1 MDLKFLGAGSCFNTT
16 LGNTSACLPVGNSA
30 FLLDCGE
37 SVFHQIQVGDL
48 LNGFKN
54 INIFVSH
61 SHSDH
66 CGSLSSLLFYCFYV
80 LKVHPKVYAPKA
92 VFQILDLQG
101 TLDEIYEKNVLEACK
116 KKVFQTDMLS
126 PSGLVNI
133 SVFPIKESHAEKL
146 ESFGFLFADSLGD
159 CFYYSGDSK
168 GFNTN
173 ILSLFRL
180 NQVKKI
186 YHDCSWLDYP
196 DNIHLSYKKL
206 CQIITDPEE
215 RKRVVLMHFDKG
227 FNFEQA
233 KHDGW
238 SFPTA

>member
-1 MDLKFLGAGSCFNTT
+1 MELKFIGAGSCFNTA

-37 SVFHQIQVGDL
+37 SVFHQIQEGGL

-54 INIFVSH
+54 VNVFITH

-66 CGSLSSLLFYCFYV
+66 CGSLSSLLFYCYYV
-80 LKVHPKVYAPKA
+80 LKAKPRVFAPQA

-101 TLDEIYEKNVLEACK
+101 SFPEAYEKNVLEYGK
-116 KKVFQTDMLS
+116 KETFQTDLLS

-133 SVFPIKESHAEKL
+133 TVYPMKESHADL
-146 ESFGFLFADSLGD
+146 ESFGFLFADSIGD

-168 GFNTN
+168 ELRPN
-173 ILSLFRL
+173 ILSLFRK
-180 NQVKKI
+180 NQIKRI
-186 YHDCSWLDYP
+186 YHDCSWVDYP
-196 DNIHLSYKKL
+196 DSVHLSYNKL
-206 CQIITDPEE
+206 CQIITDPKE
-215 RKRVVLMHFDKG
+215 RERVVLMHFDKG